1 MKKLL
6 IILLSACLFIY
17 GCNYKALNPVSTD
30 TSNENTKIAKIMIIM
45 AIQEMK
51 AQKIQGELQAAKI
64 IIPKQLKKL

>member
-1 MKKLL
+1 MKTL
-6 IILLSACLFIY
+6 
-17 GCNYKALNPVSTD
+17 
-30 TSNENTKIAKIMIIM
+30 KIAKIMIIM

>member
-30 TSNENTKIAKIMIIM
+30 TSNENTENSENNDNNGNSGNESTENSGGNFR
-45 AIQEMK
+45 QRR
-51 AQKIQGELQAAKI
+51 
-64 IIPKQLKKL
+64 